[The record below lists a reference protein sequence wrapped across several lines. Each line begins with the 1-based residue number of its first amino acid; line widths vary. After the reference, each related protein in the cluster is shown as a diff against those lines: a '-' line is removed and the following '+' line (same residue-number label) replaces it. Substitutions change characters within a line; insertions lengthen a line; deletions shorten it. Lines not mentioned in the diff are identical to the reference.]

1 MFKNIKLGPKL
12 LVCFLLV
19 GLLPLSIVGILS
31 SAATK
36 KALNQAAFE
45 KLQAVKQT
53 KKNQIEDYFKQVLN
67 DIETLTLSQDAYYLY
82 EKFDMYAN
90 LNNISETEAFKTAR
104 EGRTSGR
111 NFDKGYNEIV
121 TVDARNFTRMCK
133 EGGYADIYFV
143 STPWGHVQYSATRK
157 SDLAANLVYG
167 PLKTS
172 PLAKIW
178 KMAQNGHKAVFLDFT
193 PYGPD
198 GNRPCAFAAYPLIEE
213 QEFTRAVVIFR
224 ISADHIN
231 QIMSE
236 RSGMG
241 ETGETYLVGPD
252 QLMRSDTR
260 FAPKRYTVDSAFA
273 HPEKGKMSTA
283 AVKAAL
289 AGQSNT
295 IITTNYMGQK
305 VLASYSPVE
314 FAGQRWALVAE
325 IDVKEAFA
333 MVQKIQWRMTS
344 VALFI
349 VAAIVIFALLVTRT
363 ITKPIIRGVDFA
375 RTMAEGDFSQNL
387 DIDQKDEVGILARA
401 LNDMTHSVG
410 SMFKEVISGVDTMT
424 GSSSELTEIANLMSD
439 RAEKTSIQSNSVS
452 ASSEEMSNNLSSVAA
467 AMEQATANLS
477 IVASSSEEMSSTI
490 SEIAKNSERA
500 RSITSEA
507 VSQAKDASGTVGE
520 LGVSAQEIGKV
531 TEAITEI
538 SEQTNLLA
546 LNATIEAARAGEAG
560 KGFAVVANEIKDLA
574 KQTAE
579 ATQDIKRQV
588 GGIQTSSG
596 SVVDAIQTISR
607 VIDEIDQIVSTI
619 ATAVE
624 EQSATTQEIAKN
636 VTHASQGIS
645 EVNQNV
651 AQSSTVASTINQD
664 IDQVNHQT
672 DEMTS
677 NSSQVNLSA
686 EKLSNLAVQLK
697 ELVGRFKV

>member
-12 LVCFLLV
+12 LVSFLLV
-19 GLLPLSIVGILS
+19 GLLPLTIVGILS
-31 SAATK
+31 SSATK

-90 LNNISETEAFKTAR
+90 LNNISETEAFKTTR

-111 NFDKGYNEIV
+111 NFDEGYNEIV

-157 SDLAANLVYG
+157 SDLAANLVHG

-172 PLAKIW
+172 PMAKIW

-231 QIMSE
+231 QIMGE

-273 HPEKGKMSTA
+273 HPEKGKMRTA

-333 MVQKIQWRMTS
+333 MVKKIQWRMTS

-349 VAAIVIFALLVTRT
+349 AVAIVIFALLVTRT

-424 GSSSELTEIANLMSD
+424 DSSSELTEIANLMSD

-452 ASSEEMSNNLSSVAA
+452 TSSEEMSNNLSSVAA

-507 VSQAKDASGTVGE
+507 VTQAKDASGTVGE